1 MSAMNRAAI
10 NDGAATLIA
19 EMDVSSLSRA
29 ECAALLGKLIE
40 RLLTSDESKTS
51 AAHETRQADADKLL
65 TVEQVATTLGV
76 PRTWVYRNGR
86 KLGLAVELGKG
97 TIRYS
102 QTAIQAIIQKQRH
115 RSRTRG
121 AAKRQHGV
129 FDSNAVTYYYMAV
142 EVNFE

>member
-1 MSAMNRAAI
+1 MSATNRASV

-29 ECAALLGKLIE
+29 DCAALLGKLIE
-40 RLLTSDESKTS
+40 RMLTSDESKTS

-86 KLGLAVELGKG
+86 NLGFAVELGKG

-102 QTAIQAIIQKQRH
+102 QTAIQAFIQKAH

-121 AAKRQHGV
+121 AAKRQHGA